1 MITTPVPTLVLG
13 LGNELFSDEGVGVVA
28 MRALARQELPGV
40 DTVDGGTLGVELLP
54 TVAGRTHLLIFDA
67 VTSEEV
73 EPGEILVLTADEI
86 RAGQQ
91 ILFSAHQIGI
101 SQVLAAAELAGH
113 PATEI
118 AGVGM
123 APFSLDTGY
132 GITPE
137 AKQRLPEMVAAGR
150 DILAAWGVTGSSAC
164 MCRCDA

>member
-1 MITTPVPTLVLG
+1 VTTTPEPALVLG
-13 LGNELFSDEGVGVVA
+13 LGNELFSDEGIGVAA
-28 MRALARQELPGV
+28 MRGLAQQELPGV

-67 VTSEEV
+67 VTSQEAK
-73 EPGEILVLTADEI
+73 PGDILVLTADEV
-86 RAGQQ
+86 RAGHQ

-113 PATEI
+113 SVTEI

-123 APFSLDTGY
+123 APFSLETGY

-137 AKQRLPEMVAAGR
+137 AEQRLPKMVAVGR
-150 DILAAWGVTGSSAC
+150 DILVSWGVIESSGRMSHPNA
-164 MCRCDA
+164 

>member
-1 MITTPVPTLVLG
+1 MTSPSPTLVLG
-13 LGNELFSDEGVGVVA
+13 LGNELFSDEGVGVAA
-28 MRALARQELPGV
+28 MRALAQQQLPDV

-67 VTSEEV
+67 VTSEKAA
-73 EPGEILVLTADEI
+73 PGDILVLTADEV
-86 RAGQQ
+86 RAGHQ

-113 PATEI
+113 GTMEI

-132 GITPE
+132 GITSGAE
-137 AKQRLPEMVAAGR
+137 QRLEEMVAAGR
-150 DILAAWGVTGSSAC
+150 DILESWGVIEPSGHTSHQRA
-164 MCRCDA
+164 